1 VAVCASWCPPKTPIP
16 PDLKAIDAG
25 YSVCYE
31 RMVNLVDIL
40 DNAPYQK
47 ISKYRLAKLKKSQV
61 IIIDEIGVIRHF
73 F

>member
-1 VAVCASWCPPKTPIP
+1 MGPPGLGKTMLAVGLG
-16 PDLKAIDAG
+16 LKAIDAG